1 MVAFFI
7 KTDYS
12 NLNQSCFY
20 SVMADAIKNNT
31 FWYHYETINYSLY
44 MNIFILTLIFSEAPL
59 VEYHLLHTQ
68 KKLRATAL
76 QQFGFKSAF
85 DF

>member
-44 MNIFILTLIFSEAPL
+44 MNNYSKMDILRSYISEIPL
-59 VEYHLLHTQ
+59 LA
-68 KKLRATAL
+68 KKMARNSAL